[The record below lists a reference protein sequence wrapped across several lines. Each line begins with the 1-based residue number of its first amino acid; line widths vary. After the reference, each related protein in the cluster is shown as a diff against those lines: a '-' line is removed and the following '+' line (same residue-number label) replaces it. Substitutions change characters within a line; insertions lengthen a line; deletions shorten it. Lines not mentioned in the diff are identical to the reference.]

1 MIKEI
6 LAEAIIKMNAMT
18 VPQLKKEGAD
28 IKMIIDVRDEL
39 IALKRTY
46 EDYLRGKL

>member
-1 MIKEI
+1 MVKSI
-6 LAEAIIKMNAMT
+6 LAEAICKLNNMT
-18 VPQLKKEGAD
+18 IPELKKEGAD